1 MYRFLF
7 WEGGGGMNEIGE
19 EPYRVS
25 NASPATRLPPSSAED
40 KVYLKKKKSQALVTA
55 LKRCGH
61 VC

>member
-40 KVYLKKKKSQALVTA
+40 KVY
-55 LKRCGH
+55 
-61 VC
+61 